1 MISPST
7 ELVPTAKPQS
17 GFTLIEMMIVVA
29 VIGII
34 SAIAYPNYQRFII
47 KAKRTDMMSEMH
59 NIASQIKTQKLAL
72 GRFSAVDTNGLAGS
86 YPKQGQALYT
96 VSITPSPLTPQWQIT
111 ATPIANTQMA
121 NDGTLTL
128 NHLGIKCRASTCG
141 SNDEWNK

>member
-1 MISPST
+1 MISPLA
-7 ELVPTAKPQS
+7 ELVSKSKPQS
-17 GFTLIEMMIVVA
+17 GFTLIEMMVVVA

-34 SAIAYPNYQRFII
+34 SAIAYPSYQRFII

-72 GRFSAVDTNGLAGS
+72 GRFSAVKTTDLVGN
-86 YPKQGQALYT
+86 YPKQGQALYAVT
-96 VSITPSPLTPQWQIT
+96 ITPSKLTPQWQIT

-121 NDGTLTL
+121 TDGTLTL
-128 NHLGIKCRASTCG
+128 NHRGIKCRDTACG